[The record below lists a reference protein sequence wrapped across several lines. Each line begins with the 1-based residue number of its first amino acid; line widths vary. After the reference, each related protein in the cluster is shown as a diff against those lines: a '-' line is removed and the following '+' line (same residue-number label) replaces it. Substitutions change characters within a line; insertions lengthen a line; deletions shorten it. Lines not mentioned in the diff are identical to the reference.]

1 MRKEIIAQ
9 GKDYETAVANAQA
22 ALGADALEDI
32 SYEVVDLGSKGIF
45 GIGARPTKVKA
56 WIDLP
61 DTVAPRQHGATA
73 PKREE
78 SAEAESEKAH
88 EPKNENRSKSNN
100 RRRKGG
106 KKNHGGATLRD
117 FVAPAEPSTP
127 RERVIPEAELKME
140 AATVADGEDL
150 AFDFVK
156 QVVANLGIE
165 AEVALYYCEDNSRR
179 ITVSGE
185 GASVLIGHHGE
196 ALDSLQYLANLAS
209 AKKNAQGER
218 DRRRVTID
226 VEGYRAKR
234 EETLRALAR
243 KMAAKAL
250 RQNRNVMLEPM
261 SAYERRII
269 HSEIQGI
276 EGVAT
281 NSIGSDSN
289 RKIVIYVTDKKVAA
303 PEVETVNDEATEDN
317 ATV

>member
-78 SAEAESEKAH
+78 SSEENADEHENKGSEK
-88 EPKNENRSKSNN
+88 KNKNG

-106 KKNHGGATLRD
+106 KKNHGGASLRD
-117 FVAPAEPSTP
+117 FVAPAEPGKP

-140 AATVADGEDL
+140 PATVSEGEDL
-150 AFDFVK
+150 SFDFVK
-156 QVVANLGIE
+156 QLVSNLGIE
-165 AEVALYYCEDNSRR
+165 AEVSLFYCEDNSRR
-179 ITVSGE
+179 ITISGE

-276 EGVAT
+276 DGVAT
-281 NSIGSDSN
+281 NSIGSDNN
-289 RKIVIYVTDKKVAA
+289 RKIVIYVTDKKVEA
-303 PEVETVNDEATEDN
+303 PEVDANDEATEDN

>member
-56 WIDLP
+56 WIELP

-78 SAEAESEKAH
+78 APENEAAEGENKGGEK
-88 EPKNENRSKSNN
+88 KSRNN

-106 KKNHGGATLRD
+106 KKNHGGASLRD
-117 FVAPAEPSTP
+117 FVAPTEPSKP

-140 AATVADGEDL
+140 PATVAEGEDL
-150 AFDFVK
+150 SFDFVK
-156 QVVANLGIE
+156 QLVANLGIE

-179 ITVSGE
+179 ITISGE

-209 AKKNAQGER
+209 AKKNANGER

-276 EGVAT
+276 DGVAT

-289 RKIVIYVTDKKVAA
+289 RKIVIYVTDKKVEA
-303 PEVETVNDEATEDN
+303 PAEDVNDEAIEDN

>member
-56 WIDLP
+56 WIELP

-78 SAEAESEKAH
+78 APEADAEE
-88 EPKNENRSKSNN
+88 NENKSGEKKSRNN

-106 KKNHGGATLRD
+106 KKNHSGASLRD
-117 FVAPAEPSTP
+117 FVAPTEPSKP
-127 RERVIPEAELKME
+127 RERVIPESELKME
-140 AATVADGEDL
+140 PATVDEGVDL
-150 AFDFVK
+150 SFDFVK
-156 QVVANLGIE
+156 QLVANLGIE

-179 ITVSGE
+179 ITISGE

-209 AKKNAQGER
+209 AKKNANGER

-276 EGVAT
+276 DGVAT

-289 RKIVIYVTDKKVAA
+289 RKIVIYVTDKKVEA
-303 PEVETVNDEATEDN
+303 PVEDVNDEATEDN